1 MAITSGHQ
9 ADLEYVEESSYGVE
23 PASGTLQIP
32 SDNILGVR
40 LEPVNNAE
48 VLYSI
53 GDYDGQST
61 VTGVH
66 EVVLSFDYIL
76 QQVNT
81 SGEHQ
86 LSDSIEYYAQYRSSG
101 QPKSLTFY
109 YTPKSG
115 TIYMVNGAVCNS
127 FEMSASA
134 DDKTIRCH
142 AEFWGKLTSTSNS
155 HYNDLTS
162 SSAIGT
168 DYEKYGL
175 GSVKRGGSTIE
186 SGVTSFRFTI
196 SNNLERIPVVGSN
209 TVTSIFAGKQE
220 ISGDMDVLV
229 SDGGGTIF
237 GDMFNKNSA
246 SLVFCTGSTSSKS
259 LKWTFSNMV
268 YTGVPQEITNDT
280 PFVVSSVPWIAE
292 SVSLAGYS

>member
-9 ADLEYVEESSYGVE
+9 ADLEYIEETTYGTE
-23 PASGTLQIP
+23 PSTGTLQIP
-32 SDNILGVR
+32 SDNILSVR

-48 VLYSI
+48 ILYSI

-61 VTGVH
+61 VTGTH

-76 QQVNT
+76 QQVKT

-86 LSDSIEYYAQYRSSG
+86 LSDSIEYYAQHRSSG

-115 TIYMVNGAVCNS
+115 TIYMINGAVCNT
-127 FEMSASA
+127 FEMTASA

-142 AEFWGKLTSTSNS
+142 AEFYGKSTATSNS
-155 HYNDLTS
+155 HYNSLTS

-168 DYEKYGL
+168 SYEKYSL

-196 SNNLERIPVVGSN
+196 NNNLERIPVVGSD
-209 TVTSIFAGKQE
+209 TVTNIYAGKQE
-220 ISGDMDVLV
+220 LSGDMDVLV
-229 SDGGGTIF
+229 SDGGGSIF
-237 GDMFNKNSA
+237 SDMFNKNTA
-246 SLVFCTGSTSSKS
+246 SLVFNTGSTSNQS
-259 LKWTFSNMV
+259 LKWTFTNMV
-268 YTGVPQEITNDT
+268 YTGTPQEVTSDT
-280 PFVVSSVPWIAE
+280 PFIVSSIPWIAE
-292 SVSLAGYS
+292 SVTLAGYS